1 MLKAYQHHKLG
12 AVVARLLPE
21 GVPLDSERWRELV
34 AGSEDALT
42 ASVFE
47 RLAYL
52 APSHLWEVLRRAA
65 LPLSSAPLPSS
76 PPNSPQ
82 WEFWP
87 SWTLRSGTPGP
98 RRVEPDVV
106 LRDETGRVM
115 VFEAKLGGVQDAQQ
129 WVQEVCAAR
138 DEFPSSGVTLFA
150 VGGLDPARHPA
161 LAEDARRRLVAL
173 GVPIEGFYCLQW
185 ARLAGALQALGETVS
200 LHPGER
206 QLVEALG
213 AVLAPHRRVP
223 QSMATLPSVRVNE
236 AALGGWRPAVH
247 RSMRG
252 GLAGLEHTPIETPA
266 RTLLRWSP
274 R

>member
-1 MLKAYQHHKLG
+1 MLKAHQHKKLG

-21 GVPLDSERWRELV
+21 GVPWDGERWRELV

-52 APSHLWEVLRRAA
+52 APARLWGVLREAVV
-65 LPLSSAPLPSS
+65 PLSSVPFPIAPPDS
-76 PPNSPQ
+76 PV

-87 SWTLRSGTPGP
+87 SWSLTSGTPAP

-106 LRDETGRVM
+106 MRDGTARIM
-115 VFEAKLGGVQDAQQ
+115 VFEAKLGGMQDAQQ
-129 WVQEVCAAR
+129 WIHEVCAAR
-138 DEFPSSGVTLFA
+138 NEFPSSAVTLVA
-150 VGGLDPARHPA
+150 VGGLDPAQHPV
-161 LAEDARRRLVAL
+161 LAAEAQRRLAAL
-173 GVPIEGFYCLQW
+173 GVPAEGFYCLPW
-185 ARLAGALQALGETVS
+185 ASLARALRELGATAP

-206 QLVEALG
+206 QLVEALCI
-213 AVLAPHRRVP
+213 VLAPHSRTP
-223 QSMATLPSVRVNE
+223 QPMATLPSVRVNE
-236 AALGGWRPAVH
+236 TVLRNWHPAVH

-252 GLAGLEHTPIETPA
+252 GLAGLEPVPIETPA
-266 RTLLRWSP
+266 KTLLRWRP